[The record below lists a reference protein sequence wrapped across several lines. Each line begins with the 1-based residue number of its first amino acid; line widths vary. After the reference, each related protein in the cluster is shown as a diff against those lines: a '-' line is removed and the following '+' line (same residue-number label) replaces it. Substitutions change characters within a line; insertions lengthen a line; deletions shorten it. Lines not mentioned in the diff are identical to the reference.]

1 MQGFEGGESVRK
13 LRAPTYD
20 AAKKMLFDM
29 YKTSYF
35 ITDKRQVLTGGFF
48 GGLFGQKEEVEV
60 SYVIRERSADEAYTQ
75 SIPIYKEDNFIK
87 SRDELLTKA
96 PKIHYQAMNSESFEK
111 SIQKLEKNLT
121 NQIQSMIST
130 KSGGENQN
138 HPTIER
144 IEKLLVDNDF
154 SLAYIKEITDRV
166 RSEFSLERLEDFDY
180 VERAVIDW
188 IGESIHLSEDKLGE
202 RSKVSIIVGPTG
214 VGKTTTLVKLA
225 ATYHIAQHKA
235 GKRVRLCFVTTDTVR
250 VGAMEQLDRF
260 SEVFGSSVLKAE
272 KAEALKKI
280 YDEYKDQVDAF
291 FIDTSGSSPNNAM
304 HIARIKNIIDIPSLN
319 PTVYLAFM
327 ASTKG
332 RDIRNIIQNYEP
344 FAYKSIIVTKCDE
357 SEQYGNVISAVKEKH
372 KEISFVTSGQNAAKG
387 IGEAKVVD
395 FLVRLE
401 GFKVDRVHIEDKFGD
416 K

>member
-1 MQGFEGGESVRK
+1 MQGFEGGDRVRK

-20 AAKKMLFDM
+20 DAKKILFDM
-29 YKTSYF
+29 YKTSYY
-35 ITDKRQVLTGGFF
+35 ITDKRQVLTGGFLW
-48 GGLFGQKEEVEV
+48 GLFGQKEEVEV
-60 SYVIRERSADEAYTQ
+60 SYVIKERNSEEEYTQ
-75 SIPIYKEDNFIK
+75 NHIYKEDSFIK

-96 PKIHYQAMNSESFEK
+96 PKINYQSMNAATLEK
-111 SIQKLEKNLT
+111 SIEKLEKNLA
-121 NQIQSMIST
+121 NRLQSMMSA
-130 KSGGENQN
+130 KSGVENQK
-138 HPTIER
+138 HATIER
-144 IEKLLVDNDF
+144 IEKLLIDNDF
-154 SLAYIKEITDRV
+154 SLAYTKEITDRV
-166 RSEFSLERLEDFDY
+166 RSDFSLEKLEDFEN
-180 VERAVIDW
+180 VERSVVDW
-188 IGESIHLSEDKLGE
+188 IGESIRLSKEKIEE
-202 RSKVSIIVGPTG
+202 RPKVSIIVGPTG
-214 VGKTTTLVKLA
+214 VGKTTTLVKMA
-225 ATYHIAQHKA
+225 ATYHIAKHKA

-280 YDEYKDQVDAF
+280 YDDYKDQVDAF

-344 FAYKSIIVTKCDE
+344 FDYKSVIVTKCDE
-357 SEQYGNVISAVKEKH
+357 SEQYGNVISALKEKH

-387 IGEAKVVD
+387 ISEARIVD

-401 GFKVDRVHIEDKFGD
+401 GFKVDRIHVEDKFED